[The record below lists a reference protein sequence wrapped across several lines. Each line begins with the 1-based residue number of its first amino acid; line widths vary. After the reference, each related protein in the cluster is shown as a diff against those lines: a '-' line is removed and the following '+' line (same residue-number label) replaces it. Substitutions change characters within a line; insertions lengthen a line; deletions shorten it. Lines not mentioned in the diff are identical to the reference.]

1 MPNNKRHVILVVD
14 DEKKVTM
21 SLKSF
26 FETLGHEMYTALDG
40 EEANKVIETIRPELI
55 ILDIRM
61 PKVDGKE
68 ILKRVRSAHSKTKV
82 IIITAYEEEKEK
94 VEELGIDGFFIKPV
108 DLPALI
114 DRIKYVLATEKDT
127 RIYPTKIVEKKA
139 AIEKIPKAKIL
150 FIEPNIN
157 VYGFTCGLFDSH
169 EFNPGEY
176 EIKVIY
182 SLKEAFELFGPKS
195 IYTFSPDVVI
205 MYDFNIELTDIDKL
219 ADYIMNLSFKPKEVI
234 MHGVFPRT
242 DFEIAQLE
250 RKGITY
256 CNQNIMTDEELR
268 TMNKKLID
276 FVGKE
281 CVRLG
286 LVK

>member
-26 FETLGHEMYTALDG
+26 FETLGHEMYTAMDG

-68 ILKRVRSAHSKTKV
+68 ILKRVRSVYSKTKV
-82 IIITAYEEEKEK
+82 IIITAYEEEKEE

-127 RIYPTKIVEKKA
+127 RVYPTKVVKKEVV
-139 AIEKIPKAKIL
+139 IEKIPKAKIL

-157 VYGFTCGLFDSH
+157 VYGFQAAYL
-169 EFNPGEY
+169 
-176 EIKVIY
+176 I
-182 SLKEAFELFGPKS
+182 
-195 IYTFSPDVVI
+195 
-205 MYDFNIELTDIDKL
+205 
-219 ADYIMNLSFKPKEVI
+219 
-234 MHGVFPRT
+234 PRT
-242 DFEIAQLE
+242 LIQV
-250 RKGITY
+250 
-256 CNQNIMTDEELR
+256 
-268 TMNKKLID
+268 TMK
-276 FVGKE
+276 
-281 CVRLG
+281 
-286 LVK
+286 

>member
-1 MPNNKRHVILVVD
+1 MHNKRHVILVVD

-68 ILKRVRSAHSKTKV
+68 ILKRVRSAYSKTKV

>member
-1 MPNNKRHVILVVD
+1 MHNKRHVILVVD

-68 ILKRVRSAHSKTKV
+68 ILKRVRSVYSKTKV
-82 IIITAYEEEKEK
+82 IIITAYEEEKGE

-114 DRIKYVLATEKDT
+114 DRIKYVLETKKDT
-127 RIYPTKIVEKKA
+127 RVYPTKAVKKEV

-157 VYGFTCGLFDSH
+157 VYGFTSGLFDSKD
-169 EFNPGEY
+169 FNPGDY
-176 EIKVIY
+176 EIKVVY
-182 SLKEAFELFGPKS
+182 SLKEAFDLFGPKS
-195 IYTFSPDVVI
+195 LYGFSPDIVI
-205 MYDFNIELTDIDKL
+205 MYDFNTELTEIDKL
-219 ADYIMNLSFKPKEVI
+219 ADYIMSLSFKPKEVI
-234 MHGVFPRT
+234 MHGIFPRS
-242 DFEIAQLE
+242 DYEIMQLE
-250 RKGITY
+250 KKGITY

-268 TMNKKLID
+268 NMNKKLID